1 MSEFITLF
9 QNFLYAI
16 VGMAMAFTG
25 YEAYNRYMDRREKQ
39 DVLKSIADAHQT
51 AVTSMVGI
59 HSISKTED
67 AIERSEKKN
76 EDKAQAK

>member
-9 QNFLYAI
+9 QNFLYAL

-39 DVLKSIADAHQT
+39 DVLKSIADTHQMT
-51 AVTSMVGI
+51 MQSMLGI

>member
-1 MSEFITLF
+1 MSEFVTLF

-25 YEAYNRYMDRREKQ
+25 YEAYNRYMDRQDKK

-51 AVTSMVGI
+51 AVTSMLGI

-67 AIERSEKKN
+67 AIEKSEKK
-76 EDKAQAK
+76 EQANAK